1 MKHNNISLKSLSS
14 RLREEGYIHREELAA
29 QIYSALNQK
38 PVGGAFLFG
47 SAGSGKTYL
56 PETLN
61 NILDMEYCFYQ
72 ICPGTREDDLVQKM
86 LPSESTISGVELH
99 DGKLVEVAKI
109 TSEGR
114 KAMLVLDE
122 WDKSRHS
129 ADAFLLDFLQTGRIS
144 FPNVEVK
151 ANLDNLIVF
160 ITMNDERHLS
170 EPLLRRLPM
179 INFSMPHPEL
189 VRDALDMSHPDN
201 VMVES
206 VITLYKRCVV
216 SGLKKPV
223 TIQEMRQLLDAIE
236 VLGEDA
242 DWNTLVYEYITKTPE
257 NHQILK
263 DRERDTLPE
272 SWEDSGIAALNAD
285 TYSSD
290 DASVPDSD
298 KSSATMPT
306 LPKMKG
312 LQKPFAMHKAPDD
325 IESQGSKIFG
335 IIKYSKKSYDAFVH
349 DLADV
354 PMSRAASLDKFT
366 SVNKKYLLIR
376 KPIPLREAYRLKR
389 LWNYDGEI
397 CFVEDNVHWM
407 AIKSLQESTKLEI
420 TKFSRSEI
428 IGREHNYV
436 HIRWTR
442 TKGVSGG
449 MGRLEIIV
457 NLNYKQAFNNL
468 TGMDAY
474 SADEGKKNRWMLA
487 GTVALNAAMHHRK
500 TDEPKYKRLYGWVYR
515 KHIYNGWRPRNITI
529 QNGDD

>member
-1 MKHNNISLKSLSS
+1 MANNHLSLKSLSS
-14 RLREEGYIHREELAA
+14 RLKGEGYIHREELAA
-29 QIYSALNQK
+29 QIYSALHQK

-56 PETLN
+56 PEVLN

-86 LPSESTISGVELH
+86 LPNESTISGISLY

-144 FPNVEVK
+144 FPNVEVR

-189 VRDALDMSHPDN
+189 VKDALEMSHPDN
-201 VMVES
+201 AMVEA
-206 VITLYKRCVV
+206 VVTLYKRCVV
-216 SGLKKPV
+216 SGIKKPV
-223 TIQEMRQLLDAIE
+223 TIQEMRQLLDAIK
-236 VLGEDA
+236 VLGKDA

-263 DRERDTLPE
+263 EHEEDRLPE
-272 SWEDSGIAALNAD
+272 VWRGSGVSSLSAD
-285 TYSSD
+285 KYSSE
-290 DASVPDSD
+290 DASVPESD
-298 KSSATMPT
+298 TASVALPA
-306 LPKMKG
+306 LPKIRGM
-312 LQKPFAMHKAPDD
+312 QKQFVMHQAPDN
-325 IESQGSKIFG
+325 IESQGNKIFG
-335 IIKYSKKSYDAFVH
+335 LIKYSKKSYDAFVH

-366 SVNKKYLLIR
+366 LVSKKYLLIR
-376 KPIPLREAYRLKR
+376 KPIPLREAYRLQR
-389 LWNYDGEI
+389 LWQHDGEI
-397 CFVEDNVHWM
+397 CFVEDGVHWM
-407 AIKSLQESTKLEI
+407 IVKALQESMSLEI

-428 IGREHNYV
+428 IGRVRNRLHM
-436 HIRWTR
+436 RWTR

-449 MGRLEIIV
+449 MGKLEVIV
-457 NLNYKQAFNNL
+457 NLKHQSAFYAFV
-468 TGMDAY
+468 GADKY
-474 SADEGKKNRWMLA
+474 SSAEGTSNGWMLA
-487 GTVALNAAMHHRK
+487 GMSKIDKACHWKKA
-500 TDEPKYKRLYGWVYR
+500 DEIEYKRRYGWVYR
-515 KHIYNGWRPRNITI
+515 KHIHLGWRPRNITI
-529 QNGDD
+529 QNGDN